1 MSMLSAV
8 LRPTLSRALA
18 LSAPLLLVTAL
29 AACSGAPV
37 APAALYDFGLAPT
50 GASGVRLPTA
60 LRVAEVAGPS
70 WMDGNAIY
78 YRLAYAQSQR
88 TDAYANS
95 RWVESPVN
103 LFDAR
108 LRNAAAARGQV
119 VGYAGQEVPM
129 LRVEL
134 VDFSQVFDQPGASRG
149 VVRLRAT
156 VFKSREVVDQ
166 RVVQADA
173 PAPSADAAGGV
184 AALTQASD
192 RAIGEVLD
200 WVAALPLAARTPTA
214 ASQPAV
220 RAP

>member
-1 MSMLSAV
+1 M
-8 LRPTLSRALA
+8 
-18 LSAPLLLVTAL
+18 
-29 AACSGAPV
+29 
-37 APAALYDFGLAPT
+37 
-50 GASGVRLPTA
+50 
-60 LRVAEVAGPS
+60 
-70 WMDGNAIY
+70 
-78 YRLAYAQSQR
+78 
-88 TDAYANS
+88 
-95 RWVESPVN
+95 N

-200 WVAALPLAARTPTA
+200 WVAGLPLAARARALTFRRKREPS
-214 ASQPAV
+214 ASGGV
-220 RAP
+220 GRYHGHCAPV